1 MKKVLSVFLIIT
13 SFVVILSS
21 FHYHSDGFIHDD
33 CLTCVTASHRHSIN
47 TDDSPSITRS
57 DSVVEIIIQTSLL
70 LPLKQGISN
79 LTIRSP
85 PL

>member
-1 MKKVLSVFLIIT
+1 MRKALSAVFIIA

-21 FHYHSDGFIHDD
+21 FHYHSDGLIHDD
-33 CLTCVTASHRHSIN
+33 CLTCITASHRHSIN

-57 DSVVEIIIQTSLL
+57 DSVIEIIIQTSLL
-70 LPLKQGISN
+70 PLKQVISN